1 MVASN
6 DSQSFP
12 DPLHQFDI
20 VDIGPQ
26 IHIGGIDLSFNNSAL
41 WMLIAAGLA
50 FSLVF
55 FGSAKKSLVPG
66 RLQAFVEMLYGLVTG
81 LIKDNIG
88 SKGRAF
94 FPFVFTLF
102 IFIFFANALG
112 LIPWSFTP
120 TSHIGLTLFMAA
132 FVMTMV
138 TITGFVRHGIGFLRL
153 FVPHGVPPLLLVLL
167 VPIELFSYL
176 ARVMSLSVRL
186 FANMFA
192 GHMVM
197 KVFASFIL
205 VFGLVGSLG
214 MLVNVA
220 LYPFELFVAFIQAYI
235 FSILTCLYLNDAVNM
250 H

>member
-1 MVASN
+1 MKK
-6 DSQSFP
+6 
-12 DPLHQFDI
+12 L
-20 VDIGPQ
+20 
-26 IHIGGIDLSFNNSAL
+26 
-41 WMLIAAGLA
+41 
-50 FSLVF
+50 LVF
-55 FGSAKKSLVPG
+55 SQFFYPD
-66 RLQAFVEMLYGLVTG
+66 QTG
-81 LIKDNIG
+81 
-88 SKGRAF
+88 
-94 FPFVFTLF
+94 
-102 IFIFFANALG
+102 
-112 LIPWSFTP
+112 
-120 TSHIGLTLFMAA
+120 
-132 FVMTMV
+132 
-138 TITGFVRHGIGFLRL
+138 TGK
-153 FVPHGVPPLLLVLL
+153 VLA
-167 VPIELFSYL
+167 ELFSYL